1 MELSTKYFGSIEYD
15 PAGVLDFPNG
25 LYGFEEEK
33 RFLLLPFHGSDGNL
47 LCFQSVQTPSLA
59 FVAMN
64 PFSLKSDYTPVLSEE
79 ELFLMGVQE
88 STELCYY
95 VLCAVREPV
104 AESTV
109 NLKCPVVVNPDR
121 HLAAQVIL
129 EDREY
134 QMRHRLGDFR
144 PKGEARVC

>member
-64 PFSLKSDYTPVLSEE
+64 PFSL
-79 ELFLMGVQE
+79 
-88 STELCYY
+88 
-95 VLCAVREPV
+95 
-104 AESTV
+104 
-109 NLKCPVVVNPDR
+109 
-121 HLAAQVIL
+121 
-129 EDREY
+129 
-134 QMRHRLGDFR
+134 
-144 PKGEARVC
+144 